1 MMLTCAGLALGAAA
15 VAAGTIRPD
24 RRPSPRAAPTER
36 ERPA

>member
-1 MMLTCAGLALGAAA
+1 MLTCAGLALGAAA

-24 RRPSPRAAPTER
+24 RRPSPGAAVRR